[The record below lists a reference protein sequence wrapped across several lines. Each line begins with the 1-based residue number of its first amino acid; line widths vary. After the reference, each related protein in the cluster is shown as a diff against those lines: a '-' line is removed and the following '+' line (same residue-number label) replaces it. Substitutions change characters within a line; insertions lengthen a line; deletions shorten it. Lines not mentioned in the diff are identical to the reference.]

1 MCRRFNSGSSHHS
14 QNASKINGLAHALN
28 GGGAELTA
36 TMWLFYDS
44 NLKAAYNREAP
55 DLYHS
60 MSSDAPETKVKT
72 KAIRRPIY
80 AGVSRGFSYSP
91 LIAVG
96 RLSNKCSGARNFRLA

>member
-72 KAIRRPIY
+72 
-80 AGVSRGFSYSP
+80 
-91 LIAVG
+91 
-96 RLSNKCSGARNFRLA
+96 